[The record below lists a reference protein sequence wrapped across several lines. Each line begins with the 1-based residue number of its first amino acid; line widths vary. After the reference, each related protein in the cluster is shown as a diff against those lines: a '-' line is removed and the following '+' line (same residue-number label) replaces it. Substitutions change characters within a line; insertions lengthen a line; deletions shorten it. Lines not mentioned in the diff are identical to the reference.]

1 MATSK
6 FLLLTILF
14 ALVFVI
20 RADSGVN
27 TDDHQVVVDDSSS
40 LRIEL
45 DQLKSKISLLES
57 SIEDKIKELK
67 GKDDSILRLEEVIE
81 QKSNSIKSL
90 QTDVTSLQKKGNVE
104 TAEQVGKAHARAGEL
119 EKQ

>member
-14 ALVFVI
+14 TLVLVI

-27 TDDHQVVVDDSSS
+27 TDDHEVVVDDSSS

-45 DQLKSKISLLES
+45 DQLKSKISLLG
-57 SIEDKIKELK
+57 L
-67 GKDDSILRLEEVIE
+67 
-81 QKSNSIKSL
+81 
-90 QTDVTSLQKKGNVE
+90 
-104 TAEQVGKAHARAGEL
+104 
-119 EKQ
+119 